1 MLSPIWNN
9 AHKSAAGR
17 FLRTALLTSALVA
30 GIGMGG
36 ALAADINYPSYH
48 WTEPTYGAFLKE
60 LKADFEKANPDVKVK
75 DSFIPFGAFNDQMYI
90 DITSGNAPDVLTALD
105 PDFKRYVDADL
116 LEPLDSY
123 IAAAGIKRE
132 DFIGPANLAMKDGK
146 IYGIVFV
153 TNPRVLFLNKAMLDG
168 AGLPVPANLDA
179 FSQMLTKLRDP
190 AKQQFGYATAASSGA
205 PDQQFLEYSPMLSSF
220 GAKVFTAGKP
230 TANSPEMVAALTFY
244 KRIFDQ
250 NLIPKGVRFE
260 VYRPMFV
267 NAKVASYVAGP
278 FMGGVTAAGNKD
290 TYANMITT
298 PLPFGSGAPVT
309 VTNFLGV
316 PKGAKQKDLAAKLI
330 VSILQD
336 KYQQRAVEL
345 IKAIPARKNMI
356 PSSFL
361 AENPWFKTVSD
372 LATVAVSYAPEGAEQ
387 YGSDIIKIVGGHVEA
402 LLFRG
407 QAPQTT
413 ADAMQADLV
422 KFMADKAKK

>member
-9 AHKSAAGR
+9 ARKAAAGR

-36 ALAADINYPSYH
+36 AIAADINYPSYH

-60 LKADFEKANPDVKVK
+60 LKADFEKANPDAKVK

-90 DITSGNAPDVLTALD
+90 DITSGNPPDVLTALD
-105 PDFKRYVDADL
+105 PDFKRYVDAGL

-123 IAAAGIKRE
+123 IAAAGIKLE
-132 DFIGPANLAMKDGK
+132 EFIGPANLAMKDGK

-168 AGLPVPANLDA
+168 AGLSVPANLDA

-190 AKQQFGYATAASSGA
+190 AKQQFGYATAASSGS
-205 PDQQFLEYSPMLSSF
+205 PDQQFLEYSPMLASF

-230 TANSPEMVAALTFY
+230 TANSPAMVAALTFY

-290 TYANMITT
+290 TYANLITA
-298 PLPFGSGAPVT
+298 PLPFGPGAPVT

-330 VSILQD
+330 VSILQE

-372 LATVAVSYAPEGAEQ
+372 LAAVAVSYAPEGVEQ

-407 QAPQTT
+407 QAPQAT

-422 KFMADKAKK
+422 KFIADKAKK